1 MLALQE
7 AMMGSEGGIRPRWLW
22 GGVLEPSTDFYGLLN
37 SHAAK
42 VLNAVE
48 ALKDWIIADDRD
60 QRFQR
65 VRDFEL
71 EADVLKLQL
80 GQKLVESFITPFDRE
95 DIYELGM
102 RMDEVANAV
111 KSTAR
116 EIDAFEVDPNE
127 APMLPE
133 LMDILIEGTTC
144 LVTSIRALRDDLKLA
159 SEQAL
164 LARKAEN
171 KFTKGYRSAM
181 KELFELDDIKKI
193 LRLKELYR
201 SLLNAAE
208 KIDLV
213 GEKLQHTV
221 IKMG

>member
-1 MLALQE
+1 
-7 AMMGSEGGIRPRWLW
+7 MGSEGGIRPRWLW

-111 KSTAR
+111 KSTAYGHPHR
-116 EIDAFEVDPNE
+116 RHHVPGDIDPRLARRPQ
-127 APMLPE
+127 
-133 LMDILIEGTTC
+133 TC
-144 LVTSIRALRDDLKLA
+144 IRASIARAQSGKQVHEGLSLRDERA
-159 SEQAL
+159 FRAGRHQ
-164 LARKAEN
+164 EN
-171 KFTKGYRSAM
+171 FAPEGS
-181 KELFELDDIKKI
+181 
-193 LRLKELYR
+193 
-201 SLLNAAE
+201 
-208 KIDLV
+208 V
-213 GEKLQHTV
+213 
-221 IKMG
+221 